1 MYGSGKANFG
11 GAFSWPAIVYAL
23 WEPLVAWGLI
33 AAWLL
38 VFRARMNSASAFW
51 TWLNRRA
58 YAVYI
63 IHPPVLVGITLLL
76 HHWIAPAMLKFLSC
90 GCPAFAGWCS
100 FGGNADHQPVIGRSP
115 IGTCHTTVSNL
126 LNI

>member
-1 MYGSGKANFG
+1 MPVGIALASKSNGSGKANFSG
-11 GAFSWPAIVYAL
+11 GFSSAAILYDM

-38 VFRARMNSASAFW
+38 VFRKYMNHASPLW

-63 IHPPVLVGITLLL
+63 IHPVILVGVSLLPHPWAAPPLAKFAITGTLACIGGWL
-76 HHWIAPAMLKFLSC
+76 IADPLVRLP
-90 GCPAFAGWCS
+90 G
-100 FGGNADHQPVIGRSP
+100 VRR
-115 IGTCHTTVSNL
+115 VV
-126 LNI
+126 